1 MAKSRSEIQ
10 KAYRERQKAKGSAF
24 LEKEKVRQRGYYK
37 PAFTLSERKGVER
50 NSKNKLRNRFS
61 RMLKQQQQQQDGLSQ
76 GNETS
81 GYESGT
87 PEGTQQELQEP
98 SRRIVRLPTYS
109 NKSRGIKTVKAR
121 ALARSNKKVRQLKEL
136 NESLRKKL
144 KVRNRKISRISKR
157 LNEVKHNTTVNSTPK
172 KQTEADLQSLKLT
185 HKSKQAIRRKL
196 LLSNTVMSEIKSA
209 RESTLAKRRQGLHC
223 IVSGRI
229 ARKYRFLNQIQR
241 QTGLSRKSLAK
252 VMNKN
257 LVNITHSKSRLCIAR
272 NLKSQVIEFLSRDD
286 NSRSQP
292 GKADAKKTESGEKQ
306 QTRVL
311 TDYVGNLYDK
321 FLSENPGTK
330 LSKTT
335 FQRLRPKNI
344 LLTSFISRNTCH
356 CVHHQ
361 NMALNIQSLRKLGIK
376 IGQNPEHLIARQ
388 DELDNILENLPENVN
403 FKTWKKVESEGK
415 MRMKSGA
422 RWNYF
427 EVGHG
432 KGPCDGLGGTV
443 KHIADGAIKQGHTVI
458 QDAEEFFKWGIMS
471 SMKDV
476 KFIYVSKTET
486 QKKQNAMGLITAKPV
501 KGTMKMHAVGMSKE
515 ANIIMTR
522 ETSCY
527 CHICLS
533 GNYCSTW
540 QNKYSHIQ
548 PHDHTKNDNEDN
560 AIDCVT
566 KDNGPETKTTVG
578 VRQTTVETDQ
588 SEKAVQNEETV
599 PAVKVGDFVAAL
611 YESKWYIGQVV
622 DNDIDNAELEINF
635 MTRAKEM
642 NKWPQYEDRIWI
654 ESNDIICRVQS
665 LSPSGKSERLFRLST
680 EEAEKI

>member
-37 PAFTLSERKGVER
+37 PAFTLLERKGVER
-50 NSKNKLRNRFS
+50 NSKNKLRNRLS
-61 RMLKQQQQQQDGLSQ
+61 RMRKQQQHDVLSQ
-76 GNETS
+76 VNETS

-87 PEGTQQELQEP
+87 PQGTQQELQEL
-98 SRRIVRLPTYS
+98 SRLIVRLPTYS

-136 NESLRKKL
+136 NASLRKKL
-144 KVRNRKISRISKR
+144 KVRNRKISRISKK

-172 KQTEADLQSLKLT
+172 KRTEADLQSLKLT
-185 HKSKQAIRRKL
+185 PKSKQAIRRKL

-209 RESTLAKRRQGLHC
+209 QESTSAKRRQGLYC

-229 ARKYRFLNQIQR
+229 ARKYRCLNQIQR

-252 VMNKN
+252 VMDKK
-257 LVNITHSKSRLCIAR
+257 LVNITHSESRLCIAR

-292 GKADAKKTESGEKQ
+292 GKADAKKTESGEKK

-321 FLSENPGTK
+321 FLKPWN
-330 LSKTT
+330 KTT

-344 LLTSFISRNTCH
+344 LLTSFISRNTCQ

-361 NMALNIQSLRKLGIK
+361 NMALKIQSLRKLDIK
-376 IGQNPEHLIARQ
+376 IGQNPEHLIARL

-415 MRMKSGA
+415 MRMKVIEQNIDCNTFRQDIKQQLKAFVEHSGA

-443 KHIADGAIKQGHTVI
+443 KRMADDAIKQDTLSY
-458 QDAEEFFKWGIMS
+458 KTLKNS
-471 SMKDV
+471 S
-476 KFIYVSKTET
+476 
-486 QKKQNAMGLITAKPV
+486 
-501 KGTMKMHAVGMSKE
+501 
-515 ANIIMTR
+515 
-522 ETSCY
+522 
-527 CHICLS
+527 
-533 GNYCSTW
+533 
-540 QNKYSHIQ
+540 
-548 PHDHTKNDNEDN
+548 
-560 AIDCVT
+560 
-566 KDNGPETKTTVG
+566 NGG
-578 VRQTTVETDQ
+578 
-588 SEKAVQNEETV
+588 
-599 PAVKVGDFVAAL
+599 
-611 YESKWYIGQVV
+611 
-622 DNDIDNAELEINF
+622 
-635 MTRAKEM
+635 
-642 NKWPQYEDRIWI
+642 
-654 ESNDIICRVQS
+654 
-665 LSPSGKSERLFRLST
+665 
-680 EEAEKI
+680 